1 MKKTAIKTNN
11 RNNSW
16 SKMIDLLKPYAW
28 WIVLLI
34 VLALLSNALNL
45 IVPKIIA
52 EAIDDF
58 TAGVFDMRQ
67 TGWYFGI
74 TAIGVF
80 VLFYLQ
86 SIVQTIA
93 SERVARDLRQ
103 KLIERISYQNF
114 AFIQEKTTARLLTN
128 LTADI
133 DSIKMF
139 VGQAI
144 VSIVSSLFV
153 ILGVS
158 AILIYMNWRL
168 ALAVLAVVPIIGLTF
183 AVIFGRIKTLFTKAR
198 EILDRLNQTIN
209 ESILG
214 ASLIRVLNSQQ
225 TEYYKFLSANL
236 EAKNLGMEILK
247 LFATMIPIISLVA
260 NLTILI
266 ILALGGKLVI
276 SDQLSLG
283 DFTAFMNYV
292 SILIFPIIIIGFMSN
307 LIAQATA
314 SYERI
319 DEILNQPVPCE
330 NGNNN
335 NRLRG
340 DLRLEQVSKIYGSKT
355 VLKKV
360 TIDFPAGSKT
370 AIIGPT
376 AAGKTQLVYLL
387 IGLIKPDFGK
397 ILFDGIDVSEYEQN
411 SLHRQIGLVFQDS
424 VLFNLSLRENISFGD
439 TIDDD
444 AMIKAI
450 QTAELDEFID
460 SLPDKMET
468 IISERGTSLSGGQKQ
483 RIMLA
488 RALALNPKI
497 LLLDDFTARVDNQT
511 EQKILQNIQKNYPH
525 ITLISVTQKISTIEH
540 YDQIVL
546 LMEGE
551 MIASGRHEQL
561 LSTCPEYAQIYQ
573 SQQSTSSYE
582 LRS

>member
-1 MKKTAIKTNN
+1 
-11 RNNSW
+11 
-16 SKMIDLLKPYAW
+16 MIDLLKPYAW

-52 EAIDDF
+52 VAIDDF

-158 AILIYMNWRL
+158 TILIYMNWRL

-330 NGNNN
+330 NGNNK

-397 ILFDGIDVSEYEQN
+397 ILFDGIDVSEHEQN

-540 YDQIVL
+540 YEQIVL